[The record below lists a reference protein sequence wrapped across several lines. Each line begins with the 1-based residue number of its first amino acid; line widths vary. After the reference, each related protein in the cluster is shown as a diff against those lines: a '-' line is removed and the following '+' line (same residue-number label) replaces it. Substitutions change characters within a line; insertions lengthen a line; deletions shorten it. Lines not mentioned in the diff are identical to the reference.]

1 MFERRSAITRI
12 KMARAIQL
20 RDKKPLGAAELF
32 KLPNPH
38 PSWWKIIS
46 DGAKG
51 HAPYGDVVM
60 EVTFESAFTDPSIPD
75 FPAYLEDWD
84 DKFPAIKQDEAL
96 ALLDKF
102 LHAERGRLLAGVS
115 LELLH
120 WLALA
125 AYYCPKREPIT
136 ALKELVASGR
146 IQAVATGSQYEGL
159 NWPLTI
165 TDKTIEEIGRERI
178 QVHLPTFTKADRFLK
193 SLQANLPTIFGL
205 ISKASK
211 ALRIS
216 E

>member
-1 MFERRSAITRI
+1 
-12 KMARAIQL
+12 
-20 RDKKPLGAAELF
+20 
-32 KLPNPH
+32 
-38 PSWWKIIS
+38 
-46 DGAKG
+46 
-51 HAPYGDVVM
+51 M
-60 EVTFESAFTDPSIPD
+60 EVTFESAFADPSIPD

-84 DKFPAIKQDEAL
+84 EKLPAIEQDEAL

-102 LHAERGRLLAGVS
+102 LQAERGRLLAGVS

-125 AYYCPKREPIT
+125 AYSCPKREPFT

-146 IQAVATGSQYEGL
+146 IQAVATGSHYEGL
-159 NWPLTI
+159 NWSLTI
-165 TDKTIEEIGRERI
+165 TDRTIQEIGRERI
-178 QVHLPTFTKADRFLK
+178 QVHLPTFSKADRFLE
-193 SLQANLPTIFGL
+193 SLKANLPTMYDL